1 MGMSGDRPR
10 HFDIVAQTR
19 RVRTDEEKRAIVAE
33 ASLGHRNISAVA
45 RRHGLKPSLLF
56 RWKKQF
62 AAGLVPTPRPAPTPF
77 APVMASPPPLAIP
90 NMGAWVQPG
99 LQHLGIIEIEVS
111 GGRKVRVCAD
121 IDTGVLKRIV
131 AALETLP

>member
-19 RVRTDEEKRAIVAE
+19 RVRTDEEKQAIVAE

-62 AAGLVPTPRPAPTPF
+62 AAGPVPGTRPSPTSF
-77 APVMASPPPLAIP
+77 APVMALPSPGSNIA
-90 NMGAWVQPG
+90 AWVPS
-99 LQHLGIIEIEVS
+99 LQHQGLIEIEVA
-111 GGRKVRVCAD
+111 GGRKVRVSAD
-121 IDTGVLKRIV
+121 IDTGVLKRII